1 MLNVI
6 WGFFLIGGILTGAFL
21 GRMDLVTNAV
31 IDGGRNAVELAFT
44 MAGVVAVWSGILK
57 IAEKG
62 GMIDALAEK
71 MEPFLDF
78 LFPEVP
84 RGHAARRYISANFAA
99 NFLGLGWAATPAG
112 LLAMEELAKLNG
124 KTGRASNAMC
134 MFLVVNMS
142 SLQLVTV
149 NILAYRAE
157 YGSAAPAEIMGGRHC
172 RNPWHHSCGYPAG
185 EDTGREGKTL
195 RFLMVLSDFIIPVTV
210 LFIVVFGSLK
220 RVNLYETFLEGAKE
234 GLHTVVNILP
244 TLLGLMVAVEVL
256 RAGGLLELL
265 TKLLAPLEYLVGFPA
280 ELAPLTLVRL
290 VSSSAAVGLL
300 TEIFAAY
307 GPDSFLGRS
316 ASVMMYCTETVFYTM
331 SLYFLSVGITKTRHT
346 LFCALAA
353 NFTGVALSLFLVG
366 QLFGAG

>member
-112 LLAMEELAKLNG
+112 LLAMEELVKLNG

-157 YGSAAPAEIMGGRHC
+157 YGSAAPAEIMGAGIAATLGTTLVGILLAKILEGR
-172 RNPWHHSCGYPAG
+172 
-185 EDTGREGKTL
+185 GKTC
-195 RFLMVLSDFIIPVTV
+195 DF
-210 LFIVVFGSLK
+210 
-220 RVNLYETFLEGAKE
+220 
-234 GLHTVVNILP
+234 
-244 TLLGLMVAVEVL
+244 
-256 RAGGLLELL
+256 
-265 TKLLAPLEYLVGFPA
+265 
-280 ELAPLTLVRL
+280 
-290 VSSSAAVGLL
+290 
-300 TEIFAAY
+300 
-307 GPDSFLGRS
+307 
-316 ASVMMYCTETVFYTM
+316 
-331 SLYFLSVGITKTRHT
+331 
-346 LFCALAA
+346 
-353 NFTGVALSLFLVG
+353 
-366 QLFGAG
+366 

>member
-62 GMIDALAEK
+62 GMIDALAER
-71 MEPFLDF
+71 MEPVLDF

-157 YGSAAPAEIMGGRHC
+157 YGSAAPAEIMG
-172 RNPWHHSCGYPAG
+172 AG
-185 EDTGREGKTL
+185 IAATL
-195 RFLMVLSDFIIPVTV
+195 GTTLVGILLAKI
-210 LFIVVFGSLK
+210 
-220 RVNLYETFLEGAKE
+220 LEGRGK
-234 GLHTVVNILP
+234 HC
-244 TLLGLMVAVEVL
+244 
-256 RAGGLLELL
+256 
-265 TKLLAPLEYLVGFPA
+265 GF
-280 ELAPLTLVRL
+280 
-290 VSSSAAVGLL
+290 
-300 TEIFAAY
+300 
-307 GPDSFLGRS
+307 
-316 ASVMMYCTETVFYTM
+316 
-331 SLYFLSVGITKTRHT
+331 
-346 LFCALAA
+346 
-353 NFTGVALSLFLVG
+353 
-366 QLFGAG
+366 

>member
-62 GMIDALAEK
+62 GMIDALAER

-124 KTGRASNAMC
+124 KTGRASYAMC

-157 YGSAAPAEIMGGRHC
+157 YGSAAPAEIMG
-172 RNPWHHSCGYPAG
+172 AG
-185 EDTGREGKTL
+185 IAATL
-195 RFLMVLSDFIIPVTV
+195 GTTLVGILLAKI
-210 LFIVVFGSLK
+210 
-220 RVNLYETFLEGAKE
+220 LEGRGK
-234 GLHTVVNILP
+234 HC
-244 TLLGLMVAVEVL
+244 
-256 RAGGLLELL
+256 
-265 TKLLAPLEYLVGFPA
+265 GF
-280 ELAPLTLVRL
+280 
-290 VSSSAAVGLL
+290 
-300 TEIFAAY
+300 
-307 GPDSFLGRS
+307 
-316 ASVMMYCTETVFYTM
+316 
-331 SLYFLSVGITKTRHT
+331 
-346 LFCALAA
+346 
-353 NFTGVALSLFLVG
+353 
-366 QLFGAG
+366 

>member
-6 WGFFLIGGILTGAFL
+6 WGFFLIGGILTGVFL

-157 YGSAAPAEIMGGRHC
+157 YGSAAPAEIMG
-172 RNPWHHSCGYPAG
+172 AG
-185 EDTGREGKTL
+185 IAATL
-195 RFLMVLSDFIIPVTV
+195 GTT
-210 LFIVVFGSLK
+210 IVGILLAK
-220 RVNLYETFLEGAKE
+220 ILEGRGK
-234 GLHTVVNILP
+234 HC
-244 TLLGLMVAVEVL
+244 
-256 RAGGLLELL
+256 
-265 TKLLAPLEYLVGFPA
+265 GF
-280 ELAPLTLVRL
+280 
-290 VSSSAAVGLL
+290 
-300 TEIFAAY
+300 
-307 GPDSFLGRS
+307 
-316 ASVMMYCTETVFYTM
+316 
-331 SLYFLSVGITKTRHT
+331 
-346 LFCALAA
+346 
-353 NFTGVALSLFLVG
+353 
-366 QLFGAG
+366 

>member
-6 WGFFLIGGILTGAFL
+6 WGFFLIGGILTGTFL

-157 YGSAAPAEIMGGRHC
+157 YGSAAPAEIMG
-172 RNPWHHSCGYPAG
+172 AG
-185 EDTGREGKTL
+185 IAATL
-195 RFLMVLSDFIIPVTV
+195 GTT
-210 LFIVVFGSLK
+210 IVGILLAK
-220 RVNLYETFLEGAKE
+220 ILEGRGK
-234 GLHTVVNILP
+234 HC
-244 TLLGLMVAVEVL
+244 
-256 RAGGLLELL
+256 
-265 TKLLAPLEYLVGFPA
+265 GF
-280 ELAPLTLVRL
+280 
-290 VSSSAAVGLL
+290 
-300 TEIFAAY
+300 
-307 GPDSFLGRS
+307 
-316 ASVMMYCTETVFYTM
+316 
-331 SLYFLSVGITKTRHT
+331 
-346 LFCALAA
+346 
-353 NFTGVALSLFLVG
+353 
-366 QLFGAG
+366 

>member
-31 IDGGRNAVELAFT
+31 IDGGRNAVELTFT

-157 YGSAAPAEIMGGRHC
+157 YGSLAPAEIMG
-172 RNPWHHSCGYPAG
+172 AG
-185 EDTGREGKTL
+185 IAATL
-195 RFLMVLSDFIIPVTV
+195 GTTLVGILLAKI
-210 LFIVVFGSLK
+210 
-220 RVNLYETFLEGAKE
+220 LEGRGK
-234 GLHTVVNILP
+234 HCD
-244 TLLGLMVAVEVL
+244 
-256 RAGGLLELL
+256 
-265 TKLLAPLEYLVGFPA
+265 F
-280 ELAPLTLVRL
+280 
-290 VSSSAAVGLL
+290 
-300 TEIFAAY
+300 
-307 GPDSFLGRS
+307 
-316 ASVMMYCTETVFYTM
+316 
-331 SLYFLSVGITKTRHT
+331 
-346 LFCALAA
+346 
-353 NFTGVALSLFLVG
+353 
-366 QLFGAG
+366 

>member
-57 IAEKG
+57 IVEKG

-157 YGSAAPAEIMGGRHC
+157 YGSAAPAEIMG
-172 RNPWHHSCGYPAG
+172 AG
-185 EDTGREGKTL
+185 IAATL
-195 RFLMVLSDFIIPVTV
+195 GTTLVGILLAKI
-210 LFIVVFGSLK
+210 
-220 RVNLYETFLEGAKE
+220 LEGRGK
-234 GLHTVVNILP
+234 HCD
-244 TLLGLMVAVEVL
+244 
-256 RAGGLLELL
+256 
-265 TKLLAPLEYLVGFPA
+265 F
-280 ELAPLTLVRL
+280 
-290 VSSSAAVGLL
+290 
-300 TEIFAAY
+300 
-307 GPDSFLGRS
+307 
-316 ASVMMYCTETVFYTM
+316 
-331 SLYFLSVGITKTRHT
+331 
-346 LFCALAA
+346 
-353 NFTGVALSLFLVG
+353 
-366 QLFGAG
+366 

>member
-84 RGHAARRYISANFAA
+84 REHAARRYISANFAA

-157 YGSAAPAEIMGGRHC
+157 YGSLAPAEIMG
-172 RNPWHHSCGYPAG
+172 AG
-185 EDTGREGKTL
+185 IAATL
-195 RFLMVLSDFIIPVTV
+195 GTTLVGILLAKI
-210 LFIVVFGSLK
+210 
-220 RVNLYETFLEGAKE
+220 LEGRGK
-234 GLHTVVNILP
+234 HC
-244 TLLGLMVAVEVL
+244 
-256 RAGGLLELL
+256 
-265 TKLLAPLEYLVGFPA
+265 GF
-280 ELAPLTLVRL
+280 
-290 VSSSAAVGLL
+290 
-300 TEIFAAY
+300 
-307 GPDSFLGRS
+307 
-316 ASVMMYCTETVFYTM
+316 
-331 SLYFLSVGITKTRHT
+331 
-346 LFCALAA
+346 
-353 NFTGVALSLFLVG
+353 
-366 QLFGAG
+366 

>member
-157 YGSAAPAEIMGGRHC
+157 YGSAAPAEIMGAGIAATLGTTIVGILLAKILEGR
-172 RNPWHHSCGYPAG
+172 
-185 EDTGREGKTL
+185 GKTC
-195 RFLMVLSDFIIPVTV
+195 DF
-210 LFIVVFGSLK
+210 
-220 RVNLYETFLEGAKE
+220 
-234 GLHTVVNILP
+234 
-244 TLLGLMVAVEVL
+244 
-256 RAGGLLELL
+256 
-265 TKLLAPLEYLVGFPA
+265 
-280 ELAPLTLVRL
+280 
-290 VSSSAAVGLL
+290 
-300 TEIFAAY
+300 
-307 GPDSFLGRS
+307 
-316 ASVMMYCTETVFYTM
+316 
-331 SLYFLSVGITKTRHT
+331 
-346 LFCALAA
+346 
-353 NFTGVALSLFLVG
+353 
-366 QLFGAG
+366 

>member
-112 LLAMEELAKLNG
+112 LLAMEKLAKLNG

-157 YGSAAPAEIMGGRHC
+157 YGSAAPAEIMG
-172 RNPWHHSCGYPAG
+172 AG
-185 EDTGREGKTL
+185 IAATL
-195 RFLMVLSDFIIPVTV
+195 GTTLVGILLAKI
-210 LFIVVFGSLK
+210 
-220 RVNLYETFLEGAKE
+220 LEGRGK
-234 GLHTVVNILP
+234 HCD
-244 TLLGLMVAVEVL
+244 
-256 RAGGLLELL
+256 
-265 TKLLAPLEYLVGFPA
+265 F
-280 ELAPLTLVRL
+280 
-290 VSSSAAVGLL
+290 
-300 TEIFAAY
+300 
-307 GPDSFLGRS
+307 
-316 ASVMMYCTETVFYTM
+316 
-331 SLYFLSVGITKTRHT
+331 
-346 LFCALAA
+346 
-353 NFTGVALSLFLVG
+353 
-366 QLFGAG
+366 

>member
-157 YGSAAPAEIMGGRHC
+157 YGSVAPAEIMG
-172 RNPWHHSCGYPAG
+172 
-185 EDTGREGKTL
+185 TGIAATL
-195 RFLMVLSDFIIPVTV
+195 GTTLVGILLAKI
-210 LFIVVFGSLK
+210 
-220 RVNLYETFLEGAKE
+220 LEGRGK
-234 GLHTVVNILP
+234 HC
-244 TLLGLMVAVEVL
+244 
-256 RAGGLLELL
+256 
-265 TKLLAPLEYLVGFPA
+265 GF
-280 ELAPLTLVRL
+280 
-290 VSSSAAVGLL
+290 
-300 TEIFAAY
+300 
-307 GPDSFLGRS
+307 
-316 ASVMMYCTETVFYTM
+316 
-331 SLYFLSVGITKTRHT
+331 
-346 LFCALAA
+346 
-353 NFTGVALSLFLVG
+353 
-366 QLFGAG
+366 

>member
-31 IDGGRNAVELAFT
+31 IDGGRNAMELAFT

-157 YGSAAPAEIMGGRHC
+157 YGSAAPAEIMG
-172 RNPWHHSCGYPAG
+172 AG
-185 EDTGREGKTL
+185 IAATL
-195 RFLMVLSDFIIPVTV
+195 GTTLVGILLAKI
-210 LFIVVFGSLK
+210 
-220 RVNLYETFLEGAKE
+220 LEGRGK
-234 GLHTVVNILP
+234 HCD
-244 TLLGLMVAVEVL
+244 
-256 RAGGLLELL
+256 
-265 TKLLAPLEYLVGFPA
+265 F
-280 ELAPLTLVRL
+280 
-290 VSSSAAVGLL
+290 
-300 TEIFAAY
+300 
-307 GPDSFLGRS
+307 
-316 ASVMMYCTETVFYTM
+316 
-331 SLYFLSVGITKTRHT
+331 
-346 LFCALAA
+346 
-353 NFTGVALSLFLVG
+353 
-366 QLFGAG
+366 

>member
-157 YGSAAPAEIMGGRHC
+157 YGSLAPAEIMG
-172 RNPWHHSCGYPAG
+172 AG
-185 EDTGREGKTL
+185 IAATL
-195 RFLMVLSDFIIPVTV
+195 GTTLVGILLAKI
-210 LFIVVFGSLK
+210 
-220 RVNLYETFLEGAKE
+220 LEGRGK
-234 GLHTVVNILP
+234 
-244 TLLGLMVAVEVL
+244 
-256 RAGGLLELL
+256 
-265 TKLLAPLEYLVGFPA
+265 YCGF
-280 ELAPLTLVRL
+280 
-290 VSSSAAVGLL
+290 
-300 TEIFAAY
+300 
-307 GPDSFLGRS
+307 
-316 ASVMMYCTETVFYTM
+316 
-331 SLYFLSVGITKTRHT
+331 
-346 LFCALAA
+346 
-353 NFTGVALSLFLVG
+353 
-366 QLFGAG
+366 

>member
-84 RGHAARRYISANFAA
+84 RGHAARRYMSANFAA

-157 YGSAAPAEIMGGRHC
+157 YGSAAPAEIMG
-172 RNPWHHSCGYPAG
+172 AG
-185 EDTGREGKTL
+185 IAATL
-195 RFLMVLSDFIIPVTV
+195 GTTLVGILLAKI
-210 LFIVVFGSLK
+210 
-220 RVNLYETFLEGAKE
+220 LEGRGK
-234 GLHTVVNILP
+234 HC
-244 TLLGLMVAVEVL
+244 
-256 RAGGLLELL
+256 
-265 TKLLAPLEYLVGFPA
+265 GF
-280 ELAPLTLVRL
+280 
-290 VSSSAAVGLL
+290 
-300 TEIFAAY
+300 
-307 GPDSFLGRS
+307 
-316 ASVMMYCTETVFYTM
+316 
-331 SLYFLSVGITKTRHT
+331 
-346 LFCALAA
+346 
-353 NFTGVALSLFLVG
+353 
-366 QLFGAG
+366 

>member
-124 KTGRASNAMC
+124 KTGRASNARC

-157 YGSAAPAEIMGGRHC
+157 YGSAAPAEIMG
-172 RNPWHHSCGYPAG
+172 AG
-185 EDTGREGKTL
+185 IAATL
-195 RFLMVLSDFIIPVTV
+195 GTT
-210 LFIVVFGSLK
+210 IVGILLAK
-220 RVNLYETFLEGAKE
+220 ILEGRGK
-234 GLHTVVNILP
+234 HC
-244 TLLGLMVAVEVL
+244 
-256 RAGGLLELL
+256 
-265 TKLLAPLEYLVGFPA
+265 GF
-280 ELAPLTLVRL
+280 
-290 VSSSAAVGLL
+290 
-300 TEIFAAY
+300 
-307 GPDSFLGRS
+307 
-316 ASVMMYCTETVFYTM
+316 
-331 SLYFLSVGITKTRHT
+331 
-346 LFCALAA
+346 
-353 NFTGVALSLFLVG
+353 
-366 QLFGAG
+366 

>member
-78 LFPEVP
+78 LFPQVP

-157 YGSAAPAEIMGGRHC
+157 YGSAAPAEIMG
-172 RNPWHHSCGYPAG
+172 AG
-185 EDTGREGKTL
+185 IAATL
-195 RFLMVLSDFIIPVTV
+195 GTTLVGILLAKI
-210 LFIVVFGSLK
+210 
-220 RVNLYETFLEGAKE
+220 LEGRGK
-234 GLHTVVNILP
+234 HC
-244 TLLGLMVAVEVL
+244 
-256 RAGGLLELL
+256 
-265 TKLLAPLEYLVGFPA
+265 GF
-280 ELAPLTLVRL
+280 
-290 VSSSAAVGLL
+290 
-300 TEIFAAY
+300 
-307 GPDSFLGRS
+307 
-316 ASVMMYCTETVFYTM
+316 
-331 SLYFLSVGITKTRHT
+331 
-346 LFCALAA
+346 
-353 NFTGVALSLFLVG
+353 
-366 QLFGAG
+366 

>member
-157 YGSAAPAEIMGGRHC
+157 YGSLAPAEIM
-172 RNPWHHSCGYPAG
+172 WAG
-185 EDTGREGKTL
+185 IAATL
-195 RFLMVLSDFIIPVTV
+195 GTTLVGILLAKI
-210 LFIVVFGSLK
+210 
-220 RVNLYETFLEGAKE
+220 LEGRGK
-234 GLHTVVNILP
+234 HC
-244 TLLGLMVAVEVL
+244 
-256 RAGGLLELL
+256 
-265 TKLLAPLEYLVGFPA
+265 GF
-280 ELAPLTLVRL
+280 
-290 VSSSAAVGLL
+290 
-300 TEIFAAY
+300 
-307 GPDSFLGRS
+307 
-316 ASVMMYCTETVFYTM
+316 
-331 SLYFLSVGITKTRHT
+331 
-346 LFCALAA
+346 
-353 NFTGVALSLFLVG
+353 
-366 QLFGAG
+366 

>member
-31 IDGGRNAVELAFT
+31 IDGGRNAVELAFS
-44 MAGVVAVWSGILK
+44 MAGGVACWSGILK

-62 GMIDALAEK
+62 GMIDALAER

-157 YGSAAPAEIMGGRHC
+157 YGSAAPAEIMG
-172 RNPWHHSCGYPAG
+172 AG
-185 EDTGREGKTL
+185 IAATL
-195 RFLMVLSDFIIPVTV
+195 GTTLVGILLAKI
-210 LFIVVFGSLK
+210 
-220 RVNLYETFLEGAKE
+220 LEGRGK
-234 GLHTVVNILP
+234 HC
-244 TLLGLMVAVEVL
+244 
-256 RAGGLLELL
+256 
-265 TKLLAPLEYLVGFPA
+265 GF
-280 ELAPLTLVRL
+280 
-290 VSSSAAVGLL
+290 
-300 TEIFAAY
+300 
-307 GPDSFLGRS
+307 
-316 ASVMMYCTETVFYTM
+316 
-331 SLYFLSVGITKTRHT
+331 
-346 LFCALAA
+346 
-353 NFTGVALSLFLVG
+353 
-366 QLFGAG
+366 

>member
-99 NFLGLGWAATPAG
+99 SFLGLGWAATPAG

-157 YGSAAPAEIMGGRHC
+157 YGSAAPAEIMG
-172 RNPWHHSCGYPAG
+172 AG
-185 EDTGREGKTL
+185 IAATL
-195 RFLMVLSDFIIPVTV
+195 GTTLVGILLAKI
-210 LFIVVFGSLK
+210 
-220 RVNLYETFLEGAKE
+220 LEGRGK
-234 GLHTVVNILP
+234 HC
-244 TLLGLMVAVEVL
+244 
-256 RAGGLLELL
+256 
-265 TKLLAPLEYLVGFPA
+265 GF
-280 ELAPLTLVRL
+280 
-290 VSSSAAVGLL
+290 
-300 TEIFAAY
+300 
-307 GPDSFLGRS
+307 
-316 ASVMMYCTETVFYTM
+316 
-331 SLYFLSVGITKTRHT
+331 
-346 LFCALAA
+346 
-353 NFTGVALSLFLVG
+353 
-366 QLFGAG
+366 

>member
-157 YGSAAPAEIMGGRHC
+157 YGSAAPAEIMG
-172 RNPWHHSCGYPAG
+172 AG
-185 EDTGREGKTL
+185 IAATL
-195 RFLMVLSDFIIPVTV
+195 GTTLVGILLAKI
-210 LFIVVFGSLK
+210 
-220 RVNLYETFLEGAKE
+220 LEGRGK
-234 GLHTVVNILP
+234 
-244 TLLGLMVAVEVL
+244 
-256 RAGGLLELL
+256 
-265 TKLLAPLEYLVGFPA
+265 
-280 ELAPLTLVRL
+280 
-290 VSSSAAVGLL
+290 
-300 TEIFAAY
+300 
-307 GPDSFLGRS
+307 
-316 ASVMMYCTETVFYTM
+316 YCDF
-331 SLYFLSVGITKTRHT
+331 
-346 LFCALAA
+346 
-353 NFTGVALSLFLVG
+353 
-366 QLFGAG
+366 

>member
-99 NFLGLGWAATPAG
+99 NFLGLGWAATPTG

-157 YGSAAPAEIMGGRHC
+157 YGSAAPAEIMG
-172 RNPWHHSCGYPAG
+172 AG
-185 EDTGREGKTL
+185 IAATL
-195 RFLMVLSDFIIPVTV
+195 GTTLVGILLAKI
-210 LFIVVFGSLK
+210 
-220 RVNLYETFLEGAKE
+220 LEGRGK
-234 GLHTVVNILP
+234 HC
-244 TLLGLMVAVEVL
+244 
-256 RAGGLLELL
+256 
-265 TKLLAPLEYLVGFPA
+265 GF
-280 ELAPLTLVRL
+280 
-290 VSSSAAVGLL
+290 
-300 TEIFAAY
+300 
-307 GPDSFLGRS
+307 
-316 ASVMMYCTETVFYTM
+316 
-331 SLYFLSVGITKTRHT
+331 
-346 LFCALAA
+346 
-353 NFTGVALSLFLVG
+353 
-366 QLFGAG
+366 

>member
-62 GMIDALAEK
+62 GMIDALAER

-157 YGSAAPAEIMGGRHC
+157 YGSAASAEIMG
-172 RNPWHHSCGYPAG
+172 AG
-185 EDTGREGKTL
+185 IAATL
-195 RFLMVLSDFIIPVTV
+195 GTTLVGILLAKI
-210 LFIVVFGSLK
+210 
-220 RVNLYETFLEGAKE
+220 LEGRGK
-234 GLHTVVNILP
+234 HC
-244 TLLGLMVAVEVL
+244 
-256 RAGGLLELL
+256 
-265 TKLLAPLEYLVGFPA
+265 GF
-280 ELAPLTLVRL
+280 
-290 VSSSAAVGLL
+290 
-300 TEIFAAY
+300 
-307 GPDSFLGRS
+307 
-316 ASVMMYCTETVFYTM
+316 
-331 SLYFLSVGITKTRHT
+331 
-346 LFCALAA
+346 
-353 NFTGVALSLFLVG
+353 
-366 QLFGAG
+366 

>member
-31 IDGGRNAVELAFT
+31 IDGGRNDVELAFT

-62 GMIDALAEK
+62 GMIDALAKK

-157 YGSAAPAEIMGGRHC
+157 YGSVAPAEIMG
-172 RNPWHHSCGYPAG
+172 AG
-185 EDTGREGKTL
+185 IAATL
-195 RFLMVLSDFIIPVTV
+195 GTTLVGILLAKI
-210 LFIVVFGSLK
+210 
-220 RVNLYETFLEGAKE
+220 LEGRGK
-234 GLHTVVNILP
+234 HC
-244 TLLGLMVAVEVL
+244 
-256 RAGGLLELL
+256 
-265 TKLLAPLEYLVGFPA
+265 GF
-280 ELAPLTLVRL
+280 
-290 VSSSAAVGLL
+290 
-300 TEIFAAY
+300 
-307 GPDSFLGRS
+307 
-316 ASVMMYCTETVFYTM
+316 
-331 SLYFLSVGITKTRHT
+331 
-346 LFCALAA
+346 
-353 NFTGVALSLFLVG
+353 
-366 QLFGAG
+366 

>member
-78 LFPEVP
+78 LFPEVA

-157 YGSAAPAEIMGGRHC
+157 YGSAAPAEIMG
-172 RNPWHHSCGYPAG
+172 AG
-185 EDTGREGKTL
+185 IAATL
-195 RFLMVLSDFIIPVTV
+195 GTTLVGILLAKI
-210 LFIVVFGSLK
+210 
-220 RVNLYETFLEGAKE
+220 LEGRGK
-234 GLHTVVNILP
+234 HC
-244 TLLGLMVAVEVL
+244 
-256 RAGGLLELL
+256 
-265 TKLLAPLEYLVGFPA
+265 GF
-280 ELAPLTLVRL
+280 
-290 VSSSAAVGLL
+290 
-300 TEIFAAY
+300 
-307 GPDSFLGRS
+307 
-316 ASVMMYCTETVFYTM
+316 
-331 SLYFLSVGITKTRHT
+331 
-346 LFCALAA
+346 
-353 NFTGVALSLFLVG
+353 
-366 QLFGAG
+366 

>member
-62 GMIDALAEK
+62 GMIDALAER

-84 RGHAARRYISANFAA
+84 RGQPPRRYISANFAA

-157 YGSAAPAEIMGGRHC
+157 YGSAAPAEIMG
-172 RNPWHHSCGYPAG
+172 AG
-185 EDTGREGKTL
+185 IAATL
-195 RFLMVLSDFIIPVTV
+195 GTTLVGILLAKI
-210 LFIVVFGSLK
+210 
-220 RVNLYETFLEGAKE
+220 LEGRGK
-234 GLHTVVNILP
+234 HC
-244 TLLGLMVAVEVL
+244 
-256 RAGGLLELL
+256 
-265 TKLLAPLEYLVGFPA
+265 GF
-280 ELAPLTLVRL
+280 
-290 VSSSAAVGLL
+290 
-300 TEIFAAY
+300 
-307 GPDSFLGRS
+307 
-316 ASVMMYCTETVFYTM
+316 
-331 SLYFLSVGITKTRHT
+331 
-346 LFCALAA
+346 
-353 NFTGVALSLFLVG
+353 
-366 QLFGAG
+366 

>member
-124 KTGRASNAMC
+124 ETGRASNAMC

-157 YGSAAPAEIMGGRHC
+157 YGSVAPAEIMG
-172 RNPWHHSCGYPAG
+172 AG
-185 EDTGREGKTL
+185 IAATL
-195 RFLMVLSDFIIPVTV
+195 GT
-210 LFIVVFGSLK
+210 
-220 RVNLYETFLEGAKE
+220 TFVGILLAKILEGRRKDC
-234 GLHTVVNILP
+234 
-244 TLLGLMVAVEVL
+244 
-256 RAGGLLELL
+256 
-265 TKLLAPLEYLVGFPA
+265 GF
-280 ELAPLTLVRL
+280 
-290 VSSSAAVGLL
+290 
-300 TEIFAAY
+300 
-307 GPDSFLGRS
+307 
-316 ASVMMYCTETVFYTM
+316 
-331 SLYFLSVGITKTRHT
+331 
-346 LFCALAA
+346 
-353 NFTGVALSLFLVG
+353 
-366 QLFGAG
+366 